1 MAKKSRSKRRSAA
14 EVLNSLTRENV
25 QAYITEYDAL
35 SLKLLAVSEAIKSM
49 IDAKLPEEH
58 IEAVRATVTAGA
70 FERRA
75 YLEANV
81 RRAAMVLTR
90 AAGFK
95 HWKDIVLTNIEL
107 IPSAEEKLTLSSM

>member
-1 MAKKSRSKRRSAA
+1 MAKKSRSKRRSAT
-14 EVLNSLTRENV
+14 EVLNSLTRENIR
-25 QAYITEYDAL
+25 AYITEYDAL
-35 SLKLLAVSEAIKSM
+35 SVKLLAVSDAIQSM
-49 IDAKLPEEH
+49 ISAKLPEEH

-81 RRAAMVLTR
+81 RRAALVLTR

-95 HWKDIVLTNIEL
+95 HWKEIVLANIEL
-107 IPSAEEKLTLSSM
+107 IPSAEEKVTLSNM